1 MLLVVMYQSQTWRL
15 DPGEAFTFGRAD
27 TCTVVL
33 PADDLVVSR
42 RAGSLSFDGCW
53 WLRNESSSSLLYVS
67 GDLGFRV
74 DLSPGMRLPLEQW
87 HLKLRLPGSRADY
100 VLRLRL
106 PDLDDVPDALPAA
119 AANGADALSAAGGP
133 ARTKVPLPLTADDR
147 LVLAARF
154 EEYLTWRHTGLP
166 APRSAAQTADRIGW
180 QTHTVIKRCENIRQ
194 RYIRTGAPGLRGPR
208 ALEELASLL
217 LSTGTLT
224 ADDLR
229 LLPPQAR

>member
-87 HLKLRLPGSRADY
+87 HLKLRLPGSRDDY

-106 PDLDDVPDALPAA
+106 PDLDDVPDVPMTTP
-119 AANGADALSAAGGP
+119 ANGAASGAGAGAGAAADGP
-133 ARTKVPLPLTADDR
+133 AKTKVPLPLTADDR
-147 LVLAARF
+147 MVLAARF
-154 EEYLTWRHTGLP
+154 EEYLTWRHAGLP
-166 APRSAAQTADRIGW
+166 MPRSAAQAAERIGW

-194 RYIRTGAPGLRGPR
+194 RYIRSGAPG
-208 ALEELASLL
+208 
-217 LSTGTLT
+217 
-224 ADDLR
+224 
-229 LLPPQAR
+229 